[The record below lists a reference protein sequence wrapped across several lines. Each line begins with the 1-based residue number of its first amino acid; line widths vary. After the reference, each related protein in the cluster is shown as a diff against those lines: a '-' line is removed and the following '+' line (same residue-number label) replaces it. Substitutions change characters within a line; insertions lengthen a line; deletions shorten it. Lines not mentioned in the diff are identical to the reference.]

1 MPDSDYSDNQ
11 EQGLKKI
18 VKNTGSVKGLQE
30 QIAGQETGLKR
41 LAAGRI
47 QRGGQEGLLPILV

>member
-30 QIAGQETGLKR
+30 
-41 LAAGRI
+41 
-47 QRGGQEGLLPILV
+47 